1 MRSLK
6 ISGLL
11 VLMLASLAACTTS
24 YSAAPGVASGQPTAA
39 EAHLSLDSGASRDHG
54 W

>member
-11 VLMLASLAACTTS
+11 VLMLAALAACSNTFGAGPSLDPQSHATQS
-24 YSAAPGVASGQPTAA
+24 
-39 EAHLSLDSGASRDHG
+39 HLSPDDSYHG
-54 W
+54 RGW

>member
-1 MRSLK
+1 MHSLK

-11 VLMLASLAACTTS
+11 VLMLATLAACSNTFG
-24 YSAAPGVASGQPTAA
+24 AAPNLDTQTQAARHINPADDASHA
-39 EAHLSLDSGASRDHG
+39 HG

>member
-11 VLMLASLAACTTS
+11 VLMLATLAACS
-24 YSAAPGVASGQPTAA
+24 SSFNAAPSLAPGQTTAQQQN
-39 EAHLSLDSGASRDHG
+39 LDPDNASRNHG

>member
-11 VLMLASLAACTTS
+11 VLMLATLAACSNTFG
-24 YSAAPGVASGQPTAA
+24 AAP
-39 EAHLSLDSGASRDHG
+39 SLDTQTPAVHHISPDDDASHAHG

>member
-11 VLMLASLAACTTS
+11 VLMLATLAACSNTFGAAP
-24 YSAAPGVASGQPTAA
+24 SAATQPTAA
-39 EAHLSLDSGASRDHG
+39 QANLSLDNVSREHG